1 MIKLN
6 RIGYKLGAVGLFG
19 VLLSGG
25 MVANQMVSEQ
35 AIHSANHRAGLQQSI
50 ADRTLEGN
58 AALRGMELAV
68 RDIGQ
73 SKNASELEKSSAGL
87 NDAFAAMTRA
97 LDVAIGNVV
106 KPEDK
111 ERLQNIR
118 SLAVEYH
125 KHASEIGKTQLKI
138 FEITRKRSER
148 SAAWTKTFEG
158 LLLSSALIG
167 ASNRTDIEK
176 VLNEADSMF
185 NAVQS
190 ATWRL
195 IATGDES
202 EKQVI
207 VNRTGGLDDTLDNAR
222 SIISDTGLLG
232 TINSLATTVKGF
244 SAVTAEAIQAEA
256 AKKELVDVKASPV
269 ANQARELM
277 RTAAEVAGKNT
288 EEAKTLA
295 TTDLGQAN
303 RLSFALEIVMMLS
316 LVGSVIFTFVGVSR
330 PLIRLS
336 GALRKMAAGE
346 LNIEIP
352 GAARGDEVGDVAK
365 AVVVIRENAEQ
376 KARDEAEA
384 KAGQNRQ
391 AAEQRKADMVR
402 LADTFETAVGEIVET
417 VSSASTELETSA
429 GTLTANAE
437 RAQELTTTVAAAS
450 EVASTNVQSVASAT
464 EQLSSSVNEISR
476 QVQESAR
483 MATEA
488 VGQARVTNDRVSELS
503 KAASRIGDVV
513 ELINTIAEQT
523 NLLALNATIEAAR
536 AGEAGRGFAVVASE
550 VKALAEQTSKATGEI
565 GQQIIRHPGRDAG
578 LGERDQGDQ
587 RHHRKTVGDLLDH
600 CRRRRRAGRGDQGNL
615 PQRAA
620 GGRGHPAG
628 FRRDYRRAAA
638 ALPRPV
644 RRLRTCFR
652 RRNRCR
658 ATAAVSRSRSTNSST
673 RCARPDFTRTTSP
686 RGSER

>member
-35 AIHSANHRAGLQQSI
+35 AINSANHRASLQQAI

-58 AALRGMELAV
+58 VALRGMELAV

-73 SKNASELEKSSAGL
+73 SKNPSELEKGSGGL
-87 NDAFAAMTRA
+87 NEAFAAVTRA

-111 ERLQNIR
+111 ERLQNIG
-118 SLAVEYH
+118 SLAAEYH

-138 FEITRKRSER
+138 FDITRKRSER
-148 SAAWTKTFEG
+148 SKEWTKTFEG
-158 LLLSSALIG
+158 LLLSSSLIG
-167 ASNRTDIEK
+167 ATNRTDIEK

-244 SAVTAEAIQAEA
+244 SAVTGEAIQAEA
-256 AKKELVDVKASPV
+256 VKKELVDVKASPV

-288 EEAKTLA
+288 EEAKMLA

-303 RLSFALEIVMMLS
+303 RLSFAMAIVMMLS

-330 PLIRLS
+330 PLTRLS
-336 GALRKMAAGE
+336 GALGKMAAGE

-365 AVVVIRENAEQ
+365 TVVVIRENAEQ
-376 KARDEAEA
+376 KARDEAES
-384 KAGQNRQ
+384 KAGQDKL
-391 AAEQRKADMVR
+391 AAKQRKADMVK

-417 VSSASTELETSA
+417 VSSASSELESSA

-437 RAQELTTTVAAAS
+437 RAQELTTMVAAAS
-450 EVASTNVQSVASAT
+450 EEASNNVQSVASAT
-464 EQLSSSVNEISR
+464 EELSSSVNEISR

-565 GQQIIRHPGRDAG
+565 GQQISGIQAATQDSVNAIKEISGTIEKLSEISSTIAAAVEEQGAATQEISRNVQQAAEGTQQVSAG
-578 LGERDQGDQ
+578 ITDVRRGASETGSASTLVLSAAQSLSGDSN
-587 RHHRKTVGDLLDH
+587 RLKVEVDKFL
-600 CRRRRRAGRGDQGNL
+600 NSV
-615 PQRAA
+615 RAA
-620 GGRGHPAG
+620 
-628 FRRDYRRAAA
+628 
-638 ALPRPV
+638 
-644 RRLRTCFR
+644 
-652 RRNRCR
+652 
-658 ATAAVSRSRSTNSST
+658 
-673 RCARPDFTRTTSP
+673 
-686 RGSER
+686 